1 MILFQFRNADVTETA
16 FAQDRDDLVSLLA
29 EQYGACIATIAD
41 DNGMTEAEYL
51 AAWRAMAPSET
62 LRVREERGNDADE
75 RTVAEWTAEWMATE
89 GKRGLF
95 TSSEV

>member
-1 MILFQFRNADVTETA
+1 MILFQFCNADVSETA
-16 FAQDRDDLVSLLA
+16 FAQDRDDLAALLA

-41 DNGMTEAEYL
+41 DNGMTVAEYI

>member
-1 MILFQFRNADVTETA
+1 VILFQFRNADVSETE

-51 AAWRAMAPSET
+51 AAWRAMDPSET
-62 LRVREERGNDADE
+62 LRVRDDRGNNSDE
-75 RTVAEWTAEWMATE
+75 RTVAEWVTEWMATE